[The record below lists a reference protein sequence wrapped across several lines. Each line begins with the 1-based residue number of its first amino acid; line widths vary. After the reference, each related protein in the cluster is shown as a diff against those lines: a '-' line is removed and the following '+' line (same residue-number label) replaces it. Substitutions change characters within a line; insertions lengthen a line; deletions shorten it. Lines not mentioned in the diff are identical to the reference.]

1 MMLFKEMV
9 NLLLEMI
16 FMLDNSKMVLNMD
29 MAQCKVALNLKAF
42 GTITIQLFQVNKLG
56 QNNNKLK

>member
-1 MMLFKEMV
+1 MV

-29 MAQCKVALNLKAF
+29 MVQCKVALNFKAF
-42 GTITIQLFQVNKLG
+42 GIITTQLFQVNKLG
-56 QNNNKLK
+56 QNNNKLKW